1 MPESTPRARRLRSDQ
16 TDAEKRLWSRLRNRQ
31 LFGIKFKRQ
40 VPMDRYVVDFV
51 SAEAKLIVELDGS
64 QHAGNR
70 ADEVRTRILESMGY
84 FVLRFWN
91 NEVLTNPD
99 GVLET
104 IARTVNRYPE

>member
-1 MPESTPRARRLRSDQ
+1 MPASTVRARRLRTNQ
-16 TDAEKRLWSRLRNRQ
+16 TEAEKQLWSRIRNRQ

-40 VPMDRYVVDFV
+40 APMDRYVVDFV

-64 QHAGNR
+64 QHAENR
-70 ADEVRTRILESMGY
+70 ADEVRTKTLENMGY

-104 IARTVNRYPE
+104 IARTVNRYPA